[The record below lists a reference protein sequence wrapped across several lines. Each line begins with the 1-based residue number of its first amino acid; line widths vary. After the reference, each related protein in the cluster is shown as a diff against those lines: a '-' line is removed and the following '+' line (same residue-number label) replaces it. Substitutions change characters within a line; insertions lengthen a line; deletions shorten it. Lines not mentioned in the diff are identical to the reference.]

1 MGEMP
6 STRSYHVTIQE
17 RAVREVGFRR
27 ALLAGAVECF
37 LNGEMGVGKTLMRD
51 VINATVGYTKL
62 GELTRRHPKSLMR
75 MFSPAGNPQA
85 RNLFEVISRLQEH
98 EGVRLEVTA
107 VWPTIASC
115 TIACTVQ
122 TVVHRTK
129 TTPGRGRRPG
139 GGAGARGGS
148 RIPCP

>member
-1 MGEMP
+1 MGEMH

-62 GELTRRHPKSLMR
+62 GELTQRHPKSLMR

-85 RNLFEVISRLQEH
+85 RNLFEVIQRLREH
-98 EGVRLEVTA
+98 EDIRFEVTA
-107 VWPTIASC
+107 VLGAEEPQDEEETEEPEGADIGETSAAVRYVS
-115 TIACTVQ
+115 
-122 TVVHRTK
+122 
-129 TTPGRGRRPG
+129 TTPVGVSTTT
-139 GGAGARGGS
+139 AS
-148 RIPCP
+148 R

>member
-62 GELTRRHPKSLMR
+62 GELTQRHPKSLMR

-85 RNLFEVISRLQEH
+85 RNLFDVISRLREH
-98 EGVRLEVTA
+98 EDIRFEVTVRPGA
-107 VWPTIASC
+107 PRS
-115 TIACTVQ
+115 
-122 TVVHRTK
+122 HRRRSRGAG
-129 TTPGRGRRPG
+129 GRGHR
-139 GGAGARGGS
+139 
-148 RIPCP
+148 

>member
-17 RAVREVGFRR
+17 RAAREVGFRR
-27 ALLAGAVECF
+27 SLLAGAVECF

-62 GELTRRHPKSLMR
+62 GELTQRHPKSLMR

-85 RNLFEVISRLQEH
+85 RNLFDVISRLQEH
-98 EGVRLEVTA
+98 EDVRLGG
-107 VWPTIASC
+107 
-115 TIACTVQ
+115 
-122 TVVHRTK
+122 HRPSTSAEDPAGWRRS
-129 TTPGRGRRPG
+129 TEEPPEERGHR
-139 GGAGARGGS
+139 
-148 RIPCP
+148 

>member
-62 GELTRRHPKSLMR
+62 GELTQRHPKSLMR

-107 VWPTIASC
+107 VLEAVDPAE
-115 TIACTVQ
+115 APEHEAEVAPALEEAA
-122 TVVHRTK
+122 VR
-129 TTPGRGRRPG
+129 
-139 GGAGARGGS
+139 
-148 RIPCP
+148 